1 MGNFTD
7 VIFCLQARF
16 QTSAHPAKKSMV
28 RCATIS
34 AHMGGSAS
42 ELTAIKSARAGGV
55 TTGCSATRVVLRIS
69 LDPNGKAAN
78 GKTGKMCVHALVVG
92 TSAVRCATTSARV
105 GTAPLVLVTI
115 YARRA
120 VLVLGM
126 QMEWRH
132 PAPKKSRYPR
142 VSLK

>member
-1 MGNFTD
+1 
-7 VIFCLQARF
+7 
-16 QTSAHPAKKSMV
+16 
-28 RCATIS
+28 
-34 AHMGGSAS
+34 MGGSAS

-120 VLVLGM
+120 ALVLGM